1 MKYIKFNETGTKAT
15 EAPARIKKTTGWIF
29 GYNSPKNEKMLLE
42 DGYIK
47 YDGNLP
53 ISCLTYKDG
62 KIIENMPEIVQPDKT
77 YTKLQIRR
85 AMRKMQIEDM
95 LDYIISPT
103 SGMLSDFGKDWNDA
117 QEICLSDPAFIEA
130 LQKFE
135 INEEI
140 VNQIIENI
148 QE

>member
-15 EAPARIKKTTGWIF
+15 EAPVRIKKDTRWIF

-53 ISCLTYKDG
+53 ITCLTYKDG
-62 KIIENMPEIVQPDKT
+62 KIIENMPQIAQITQPDKT

-85 AMRKMQIEDM
+85 AMRKMNMEDL
-95 LDYIISPT
+95 LDGIISGGYT
-103 SGMLSDFGKDWNDA
+103 DFGKDWYDA
-117 QEICLSDPAFIEA
+117 QDISLTDPAFVEA
-130 LQKFE
+130 LQKFD
-135 INEEI
+135 INQEMI
-140 VNQIIENI
+140 DQIIENI

>member
-1 MKYIKFNETGTKAT
+1 MKYIKFNESGTIAT

-53 ISCLTYKDG
+53 ITCLTYVDG
-62 KIIENMPEIVQPDKT
+62 KIIENMPQSVQQDKT

-85 AMRKMQIEDM
+85 AMRKMDM
-95 LDYIISPT
+95 EYLLDDIISGGYT
-103 SGMLSDFGKDWNDA
+103 DFGKDWYDA
-117 QEICLSDPAFIEA
+117 QDISLTDPAFVEA
-130 LQKFE
+130 LQTFD
-135 INEEI
+135 INQAMI
-140 VNQIIENI
+140 DQIIENI

>member
-1 MKYIKFNETGTKAT
+1 MKYIRFNETGTKAT

-47 YDGNLP
+47 YNGNLP
-53 ISCLTYKDG
+53 IYCLTYEDG
-62 KIIENMPEIVQPDKT
+62 KIIENMPEIAQPDKT

-85 AMRKMQIEDM
+85 AMRKMDIEQL
-95 LDYIISPT
+95 LDGIISGGYT
-103 SGMLSDFGKDWNDA
+103 DFGKDWYDA
-117 QEICLSDPAFIEA
+117 QDISLTDPAFVEA
-130 LQKFE
+130 LQKFD
-135 INEEI
+135 INQEMI
-140 VNQIIENI
+140 DQIIENI

>member
-15 EAPARIKKTTGWIF
+15 EAPSRIKKDTGWIF
-29 GYNSPKNEKMLLE
+29 GYNSPKNEKILLE

-53 ISCLTYKDG
+53 ITCLTYKDG
-62 KIIENMPEIVQPDKT
+62 KIIENMPQTAQPDKT

-85 AMRKMQIEDM
+85 AMRKMDM
-95 LDYIISPT
+95 EYLLDGIISGGYT
-103 SGMLSDFGKDWNDA
+103 DFGKDWYDA
-117 QEICLSDPAFIEA
+117 QDISLTDPTFVEA
-130 LQKFE
+130 LQKFD
-135 INEEI
+135 INQTMI
-140 VNQIIENI
+140 DQIIENI